1 MKIVLSRVFAATLI
15 CSAWMFISCSNED
28 NVTPTPESFDAKKYA
43 LTDLHL
49 HLDGSLS
56 VEDAIHMAAI
66 EGVEIPSDKNEV
78 KKLLVCPDNC
88 ESLNDYLKCFDW
100 DRP

>member
-1 MKIVLSRVFAATLI
+1 MLAAILI
-15 CSAWMFISCSNED
+15 CGPGMFISCSNND
-28 NVTPTPESFDAKKYA
+28 NVTPAPTPVLESFDASKYA

-56 VEDAIHMAAI
+56 LDDAIHMAAI
-66 EGVEIPSDKNEV
+66 EGVDIPSGRNEI

-88 ESLNDYLKCFDW
+88 ESLNDYLKCFA
-100 DRP
+100 